1 MFSAVGPCPHLQS
14 NVLTP
19 IADAKKPQ
27 LHVRK
32 PMEMDSAP
40 YLGPGS
46 ESEGVVG
53 EQVQLVYEQLPV
65 SCLICSHFYTS

>member
-1 MFSAVGPCPHLQS
+1 MFNAVGPRPNLQS
-14 NVLTP
+14 TVMFLTP
-19 IADAKKPQ
+19 KTPQ
-27 LHVRK
+27 WHVRK
-32 PMEMDSAP
+32 PRVIDSAP

-65 SCLICSHFYTS
+65 SCLTCPHFYAS

>member
-14 NVLTP
+14 IVMFLTL
-19 IADAKKPQ
+19 KTPQ

-32 PMEMDSAP
+32 PWVIDSAP

-53 EQVQLVYEQLPV
+53 EQVQLVYQQLPV
-65 SCLICSHFYTS
+65 SCIICPYFYPV

>member
-14 NVLTP
+14 KVMFLTP
-19 IADAKKPQ
+19 KTPQ

-32 PMEMDSAP
+32 PRVMGSAP

-53 EQVQLVYEQLPV
+53 EQVQLVYQQLPV
-65 SCLICSHFYTS
+65 SCLTCPHFYTS